1 MRIDR
6 NEVRRIAALASL
18 EFDPEHET
26 AMSEQMSHILDYID
40 QLGEV
45 DVATTPDATVAAAHP
60 LREDTPQR
68 SLPVDEVASNAPR
81 FVHGFFVVPRIIGGD

>member
-6 NEVRRIAALASL
+6 NEVRRIAELASL
-18 EFDPEHET
+18 EFDPEHEA
-26 AMSEQMSHILDYID
+26 AMSEQMSRILDYID

-45 DVATTPDATVAAAHP
+45 DVAAIPDEAVTTPDP
-60 LREDTPQR
+60 LRDDTR
-68 SLPVDEVASNAPR
+68 RESLPIDDVASNAPR